1 MLKGSCLCGT
11 VSYEYAGLLGPIVL
25 CHCRHCRKAQG
36 SAFAT
41 VSPVASDE
49 FRFVGGRSALKEF
62 ELTPGKKRAFCGQ
75 CGSPIYSRR
84 DDRPQ
89 VLRLR
94 VGTLDTPVEQKPA
107 FHIFAASKAEWF
119 EILDGLPQYE
129 ALEPGRGG

>member
-1 MLKGSCLCGT
+1 MLKGSCLCGA
-11 VSYEYAGLLGPIVL
+11 VRYEYTGELGPIVL

-41 VSPVASDE
+41 VSPVDSAA
-49 FRFVGGRSALKEF
+49 FRLLSGRETLREF
-62 ELTPGKKRAFCGQ
+62 ELTAGKKRAFCSE

-84 DDRPQ
+84 DDRPE

-94 VGTLDTPVEQKPA
+94 VGTLDTPIAQKPA
-107 FHIFAASKAEWF
+107 FHIFTGSRAEWF
-119 EILDGLPQYE
+119 EIRDGLPQYE